1 MTCYFRHLQ
10 EIFKKA
16 GVTVTS
22 ENRKEVDRIIHN
34 IVGVKHKSC
43 PDAWREVKKRIADNE
58 TEFVSRLGE
67 AWKSQRRP

>member
-10 EIFKKA
+10 EIFRKA

-34 IVGVKHKSC
+34 IVGVKNKSC
-43 PDAWREVKKRIADNE
+43 PDAWREVKKRITENE
-58 TEFVSRLGE
+58 AEFASELRQ
-67 AWKSQRRP
+67 AWEKRK

>member
-10 EIFKKA
+10 EIFRKA

-43 PDAWREVKKRIADNE
+43 PDAWREVKKRITENE
-58 TEFVSRLGE
+58 AEFASELRQ
-67 AWKSQRRP
+67 AWEKRK